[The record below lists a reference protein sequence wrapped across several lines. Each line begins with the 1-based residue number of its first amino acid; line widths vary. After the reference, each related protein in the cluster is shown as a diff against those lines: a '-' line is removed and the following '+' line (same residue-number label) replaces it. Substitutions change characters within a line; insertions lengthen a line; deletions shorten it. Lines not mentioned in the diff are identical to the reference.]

1 MNQPFLTL
9 SNGIQIPQFGLGTYL
24 TKDPQDVFDAVQSAL
39 DVGYRHI
46 DTARIYGNESAIGEV
61 LSSHPISREEIF
73 ITTKVWNSD
82 QGYDK
87 TLRAFDASIDRLDLT
102 YIDLY
107 LIHWPVKGKFKE
119 TWKALELLLE
129 IGKVRAI
136 GVCNFLPHQLSEL
149 LGSAKIK
156 PMVNQ
161 FEFHPWLQQPAL
173 VELCRQENILVEGW
187 APLMQGRFRE
197 VGLFEKIAKKHHKT
211 AAQILLRWHIQKGVL
226 TIPKS
231 ANKTRIKENVDIFDF
246 ALSQSEVACI
256 DGLECGKRVGPDPDN
271 FDF

>member
-1 MNQPFLTL
+1 MKQPHLTL
-9 SNGIQIPQFGLGTYL
+9 NNGIEIPQFGLGTYL
-24 TKDPQDVFDAVQSAL
+24 TKDSQEVVDAVHTAL
-39 DVGYRHI
+39 EVGYRHF
-46 DTARIYGNESAIGEV
+46 DTARIYENESAIGEA
-61 LSSHPISREEIF
+61 LSTHQLPRGEVF

-87 TLRAFDASIDRLDLT
+87 TLKAFDASLDRLDLT

-129 IGKVRAI
+129 VGKVRAI
-136 GVCNFLPHQLSEL
+136 GVCNFLPHQLQEL
-149 LGSAKIK
+149 LAGAKIK

-161 FEFHPWLQQPAL
+161 FEFHPWLQQPTL
-173 VELCRQENILVEGW
+173 VELCQKEGILVEGW
-187 APLMQGRFRE
+187 APLMQGRFKE
-197 VGLFEKIAKKHHKT
+197 VALFEELAHFHHKT

-231 ANKTRIKENVDIFDF
+231 ANKTRIKENVDIFDVQ
-246 ALSQSEVACI
+246 LSEGEMARI
-256 DGLECGKRVGPDPDN
+256 DALECGKRVGPDPDN